1 MKETSVFWV
10 AEQQKAIERNTWLR
24 KTDFSPP
31 VSKYY
36 LKSVFSG
43 KNKINTAA
51 RKIKV
56 QIAGTPTS
64 LMQPIHFRIPSL
76 WEIAC
81 FV

>member
-1 MKETSVFWV
+1 MKEMSVFWV

-24 KTDFSPP
+24 KTDFSL

-56 QIAGTPTS
+56 QIAGTPKS
-64 LMQPIHFRIPSL
+64 LTQPIPFRIPRL
-76 WEIAC
+76 WEIAS